1 MKNWKSILST
11 MGGVSLLALALFLMF
26 SSAKSDEKRLCQGV
40 EVRIKDEDSQLL
52 VKEAD
57 VLRWATSSGSE
68 PLKGMNLK
76 SIDLK
81 KLERRVE
88 NSGIIK
94 ECQAYADLHG
104 NLILEVEVYK
114 PLARILGSARFP
126 DRYMD
131 ENGRFFPISKNY
143 TPTVLL
149 LSGTYFNN
157 RKGLESNENKDLLLL
172 IKTVAT
178 DEFWNAQ
185 ITRMDVNAQKEVKL
199 EPLLGKHIVEF
210 GKPEK
215 IKSKLEKLLVFYTKI
230 LPQDAWSQFQE
241 VSVKYDG
248 QIVCR

>member
-1 MKNWKSILST
+1 MKNIKSILST
-11 MGGVSLLALALFLMF
+11 LGGLSLLALALFLMF

-40 EVRIKDEDSQLL
+40 VVRILDEDSQLL

-68 PLKGMNLK
+68 PLKGMNLQ
-76 SIDLK
+76 SINLK

-94 ECQAYADLHG
+94 DCQAYTDLHG
-104 NLILEVEVYK
+104 NLILKVEVYK
-114 PLARILGSARFP
+114 PLARILGSTRFP

-131 ENGRFFPISKNY
+131 ENGRFFPVSKNY

-149 LSGTYFNN
+149 LSGTYFNK
-157 RKGLESNENKDLLLL
+157 RKGLESAENQDLLQL

-178 DEFWNAQ
+178 DEFWSAQ
-185 ITRMDVNAQKEVKL
+185 ITRMDVDAHKEVKL
-199 EPLLGKHIVEF
+199 EPLLGEHIVEF
-210 GKPEK
+210 GKPQK
-215 IKSKLEKLLVFYTKI
+215 VKTKMDKLLVFYTKI
-230 LPQDAWSQFQE
+230 LPQDPWSKFQE